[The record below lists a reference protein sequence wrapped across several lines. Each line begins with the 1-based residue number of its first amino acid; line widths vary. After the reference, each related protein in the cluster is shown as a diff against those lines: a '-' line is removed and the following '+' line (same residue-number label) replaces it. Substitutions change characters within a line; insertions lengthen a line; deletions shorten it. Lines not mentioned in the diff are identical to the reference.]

1 MAGGRNVIGKKGMI
15 WDGGWD
21 KRIRTWKTE
30 QGKGGG
36 GGTAQRN
43 SRKLS
48 HLKTWSAGQNV
59 VQEEDIRGDPLNEE
73 SVNIQRFDR
82 YDENL

>member
-1 MAGGRNVIGKKGMI
+1 MRRGMRQENKNMKNGARKGR
-15 WDGGWD
+15 
-21 KRIRTWKTE
+21 
-30 QGKGGG
+30 G